1 MIVSLQSSITNIMT
15 VNVCQLYLI
24 TPPQITDVNLF
35 CLNLETALSA
45 APVNCLQIRLK
56 KENNECEDDIVILSL
71 FNKIKPICDRY
82 GTLIIINDN
91 PYVAK
96 TAKADGVHLGQK
108 DANYFHARELL
119 GQEAIIGITCHN
131 SKELAFKAAS
141 SGADYVAFGAFYSSK
156 TKDIKHKANMEILE
170 WWHEAMEVPCLAI
183 GGIDISNAE
192 KIIKAGADFI
202 ALSNAVWSN
211 TDNIS
216 SVVSQ
221 LSRLCHQHIH

>member
-24 TPPQITDVNLF
+24 TPPQITDVNIF

-108 DANYFHARELL
+108 DADYFHARELL

-170 WWHEAMEVPCLAI
+170 WWQEAMEIPCVAI
-183 GGIDISNAE
+183 GGIDISNVE
-192 KIIKAGADFI
+192 NIIKAGADFI

-221 LSRLCHQHIH
+221 LSQLCHQHIR